1 MATKVRFDPEADALM
16 IRFDTAAMVEG
27 EEVYPNVVLHFDTA
41 GRIVGIE
48 VLHAS
53 KTLSS
58 GALAHLSA
66 SVASVGAG
74 SP

>member
-16 IRFDTAAMVEG
+16 IRFDTAVMVEG
-27 EEVYPNVVLHFDTA
+27 EEVHPNVVLHFDAA

-58 GALAHLSA
+58 GALAHIKA
-66 SVASVGAG
+66 AAE
-74 SP
+74 

>member
-1 MATKVRFDPEADALM
+1 MATKVRFDAEADALM
-16 IRFDTAAMVEG
+16 IRFDTAAAVEG
-27 EEVYPNVVLHFDTA
+27 EEVHPNVVLHFDTA

-66 SVASVGAG
+66 PVASVGAG